1 MKIAS
6 IWATPLYVRI
16 ENGSRLSIG
25 TAIKR
30 DTVVVRVETESGLVG
45 YGESHHARSAGIIAE
60 IVNTTLQELILP
72 ASANDVVDIRSRI
85 YEWQLRSH
93 GLGADVVMAMSGI
106 DMALW
111 DIRAKAVGQ
120 PLYKL
125 LGGSKKP
132 IKAYAGGVSLGWQ
145 PPHELVDEVGR
156 HVEVGFNAV
165 KLRVGDLTLR
175 DIERVTA
182 VRKAFGDSLKTMLDA
197 NTGYSLEDV
206 RLVMPA
212 FEELGVY
219 WLEEP
224 FAPHDHKD
232 YVAASGLGGWP
243 LLREKTTT
251 PASNSLG

>member
-16 ENGSRLSIG
+16 ENGARLSIG

-182 VRKAFGDSLKTMLDA
+182 VRKAFGDSLKIMLDA

-212 FEELGVY
+212 FEGI
-219 WLEEP
+219 
-224 FAPHDHKD
+224 
-232 YVAASGLGGWP
+232 GR
-243 LLREKTTT
+243 LLARRTLRT
-251 PASNSLG
+251 A

>member
-145 PPHELVDEVGR
+145 PPHELVDEV
-156 HVEVGFNAV
+156 

-182 VRKAFGDSLKTMLDA
+182 VRKAFGDSLKIMLDA

-219 WLEEP
+219 WLEER